1 MTLKDPYVG
10 QSVASWPCF
19 QQAAQIFIF
28 LKYLRTS
35 ADVGFQAFVSFAILL
50 PASDLGVSGSGIG
63 RGGGVVNLST
73 GGTTNVD
80 VPCNSAGPKGLSSS
94 IADDVAAAFSGAPPT
109 KGLGGC
115 MALPEAEPVAVV
127 HKMQ

>member
-1 MTLKDPYVG
+1 
-10 QSVASWPCF
+10 
-19 QQAAQIFIF
+19 
-28 LKYLRTS
+28 
-35 ADVGFQAFVSFAILL
+35 
-50 PASDLGVSGSGIG
+50 
-63 RGGGVVNLST
+63 VVNLST

-115 MALPEAEPVAVV
+115 MALPEAEPVAVALPMAGV
-127 HKMQ
+127 ALFLGAGAVDFSEVPIETSDSFSFPFRVCPSLSIICRG